1 MSGLLVGRT
10 VGDEPRPALEPAQ
23 TVCLLDGP
31 YVMEDGR
38 RLPVPEGSE
47 RLLVFVALRNGRA
60 VSRRKVAGTLW
71 PAVAEG
77 RAAGN
82 LRTALWRLRSS
93 GIAVLDADRHTLSVR
108 FGTDVDL
115 DRVEQ
120 WASRLVEGTA
130 EHGDLSLHC
139 FHPAAI
145 ELLPGWYDDWIV
157 FERERIRQ
165 RLLHALEVLSRRLAD
180 ESRFGEA
187 IEAAMTA
194 IDIDPLRES
203 AQRALIR
210 IHLSEGN
217 LMEARRAYLHYARLL
232 HSELRIAPTP
242 GLTGLVRLW
251 SD

>member
-1 MSGLLVGRT
+1 MSGLLVGRP
-10 VGDEPRPALEPAQ
+10 VGDEPRAALAPTQA
-23 TVCLLDGP
+23 VCLLDGP
-31 YVMEDGR
+31 YVTEDDR

-47 RLLVFVALRNGRA
+47 RLLVFVALRNGHA

-71 PAVAEG
+71 PAVADG

-93 GIAVLDADRHTLSVR
+93 GIDVLEADRHTLSVR
-108 FGTDVDL
+108 CGTEIDV

-120 WASRLVEGTA
+120 WASRLVEGAA
-130 EHGDLSLHC
+130 EAGDLSLHC

-165 RLLHALEVLSRRLAD
+165 RLLHALEVLGRRLA
-180 ESRFGEA
+180 EQGRFGEA

-203 AQRALIR
+203 AQRALIL

-217 LMEARRAYLHYARLL
+217 LTEARRAYVRYARLL
-232 HSELRIAPTP
+232 HTELRIAPTP